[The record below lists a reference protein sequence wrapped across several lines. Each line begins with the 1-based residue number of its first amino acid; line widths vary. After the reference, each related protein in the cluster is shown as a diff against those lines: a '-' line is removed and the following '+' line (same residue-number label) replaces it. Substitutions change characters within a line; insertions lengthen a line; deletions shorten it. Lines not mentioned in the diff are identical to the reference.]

1 MPSPTVIYRV
11 AACLLWAL
19 ALWHA
24 WVCRGLFVD
33 GAAFMAQIVLHE
45 WFFHFYPPR
54 MYAMILAQIPVILGL
69 KLGVTDL
76 HWLSRLLSLGL
87 FALPTIFYHAAL
99 ARARHDPVLLATV
112 LASIGLVF
120 FTTSFFIVGEYNTL
134 YAMTILVAVIIASA
148 ERLTWRDG
156 LLLVVIGFI
165 ALRTYEAAIYLS
177 PIVVP
182 MILWRVWT
190 CRARPVLPTLLYVGA
205 AAGYVGGFFIALSW
219 IVVPWDAAHRDEAA
233 LTIINFWQN
242 MQFVLALCA
251 TLTVALWAIS
261 RPADLS
267 GWRPYWWAAAWLVLL
282 ALSPLLIV
290 FDSNQVR
297 PFAKSQYVARTM
309 GGGMIAA
316 MIVAMWIYASDSG
329 RRLPVV
335 QAVRQPAAGRRLL
348 ALAALM
354 CLSVC
359 PSNIY
364 LTVTWVRY
372 LDAFIDTV
380 HSREGLIPYEETPL
394 ATLPHILLVEHWTIP
409 SASLVLRANRQS
421 GVVLTPRN
429 FRDWQPFNAAE
440 SHPELGRY
448 FWRR

>member
-1 MPSPTVIYRV
+1 MPSTTVIYRV

-19 ALWHA
+19 VLWHA

-33 GAAFMAQIVLHE
+33 GAAFMSQIVLRE
-45 WFFHFYPPR
+45 WFFDFYPPR
-54 MYAMILAQIPVILGL
+54 MYAMIVAQIPVILGL
-69 KLGVTDL
+69 KLGITDL

-112 LASIGLVF
+112 LAAIGLVF

-134 YAMTILVAVIIASA
+134 YAMTILVAVVVASA

-156 LLLVVIGFI
+156 LLLAAVGIL

-177 PIVVP
+177 PIIVP
-182 MILWRVWT
+182 MLLWRVWT
-190 CRARPVLPTLLYVGA
+190 CRARPILPALLYAGA

-219 IVVPWDAAHRDEAA
+219 ILVPWDAEHRDEAA

-251 TLTVALWAIS
+251 TLTVAVWAVV
-261 RPADLS
+261 RPADLAGS
-267 GWRPYWWAAAWLVLL
+267 RPFRWAAAWLVLL

-290 FDSNQVR
+290 LDSVQVR

-316 MIVAMWIYASDSG
+316 MIVAMWLYASEFG
-329 RRLPVV
+329 RRLRIV
-335 QAVRQPAAGRRLL
+335 QAVRHPAASRHLL
-348 ALAALM
+348 ALAAVM
-354 CLSVC
+354 CVSVC

-364 LTVTWVRY
+364 LTATWVRY

-394 ATLPHILLVEHWTIP
+394 ATLPHVLLVEHWTIP

-421 GVVLTPRN
+421 GIILTPRS
-429 FRDWQPFNAAE
+429 FKDWQPFNASE
-440 SHPELGRY
+440 SYPELGRY

>member
-1 MPSPTVIYRV
+1 
-11 AACLLWAL
+11 L

-33 GAAFMAQIVLHE
+33 GAAFMTQIVLHE

-54 MYAMILAQIPVILGL
+54 MYAMILAQIPVIVGL
-69 KLGVTDL
+69 KLGISDL

-87 FALPTIFYHAAL
+87 FALPTIFYTIAL

-112 LASIGLVF
+112 LAAIGLVF
-120 FTTSFFIVGEYNTL
+120 FTTSFFIVGEYNSI
-134 YAMTILVAVIIASA
+134 YAMTIAVAVVVASA
-148 ERLTWRDG
+148 DRLTWRDG
-156 LLLVVIGFI
+156 LLLCAIGI
-165 ALRTYEAAIYLS
+165 LALRTYEAVIYLS
-177 PIVVP
+177 PIIVP
-182 MILWRVWT
+182 MILWRVWK
-190 CRARPVLPTLLYVGA
+190 CRARPILPALLYAGC

-219 IVVPWDAAHRDEAA
+219 IIVPWDEAHRDEAA
-233 LTIINFWQN
+233 ITIINFWQN
-242 MQFVLALCA
+242 MQFVLLLCA
-251 TLTVALWAIS
+251 TATVAVWALLRPSDLSTARPYLWAMI
-261 RPADLS
+261 
-267 GWRPYWWAAAWLVLL
+267 WLVLL
-282 ALSPLLIV
+282 VLSPLLIV

-316 MIVAMWIYASDSG
+316 MIVAMWIYASEAG
-329 RRLPVV
+329 RRLRIVE
-335 QAVRQPAAGRRLL
+335 AVRQPQAGRKLL

-359 PSNIY
+359 PSNAY
-364 LTVTWVRY
+364 LTATWIRY
-372 LDAFIDTV
+372 LDVFIDTV

-409 SASLVLRANRQS
+409 SASLVLRASRQS
-421 GVVLTPRN
+421 GIVLTPRE
-429 FRDWQPFNAAE
+429 FRDWQPFNSVE